1 MTPRAAALRLAAL
14 AACSPPRSPAVSPPR
29 AVAHC
34 PEASAPAW
42 PAAPAWLAALVSR
55 GLYVRDGERIVDA
68 PVSDLAVLRSYLDGR
83 DLGPLREGSRLT
95 ILAARR
101 VYAVGE
107 PVRVVHVLERT
118 LPGQELYIM
127 GPKAVTGVWV
137 DGSLASAPEPDEGLM
152 PTTYD
157 GAVLPSPGADTNF
170 ERSVHRFRA
179 PGLHRVQWRA
189 GGMTSN
195 ELCVEVR

>member
-1 MTPRAAALRLAAL
+1 MLAPAEPRRQPAAR
-14 AACSPPRSPAVSPPR
+14 
-29 AVAHC
+29 C

-42 PAAPAWLAALVSR
+42 ATAPAWLDDLVRR
-55 GLYVRDGERIVDA
+55 GLFVREGERIVDA
-68 PVSDLAVLRSYLDGR
+68 PAEDLAVLRTYRDGR

-95 ILAARR
+95 LLAARR

-118 LPGQELYIM
+118 LPGHDLYIM

-137 DGSLASAPEPDEGLM
+137 DGALASPPEPAEGLG

-157 GAVLPSPGADTNF
+157 GAVLQSPGADTNF